1 LWRNWLVVSY
11 LLAIFSGFYFCD
23 FKKIVNDTNAFSERN
38 VTFGR
43 IFENNLDIRVKQG
56 AVDSPDMLC
65 GYRNE

>member
-1 LWRNWLVVSY
+1 LWCNWLVVSY
-11 LLAIFSGFYFCD
+11 LLAIIRGFYFCG

>member
-1 LWRNWLVVSY
+1 MAAQLTFVFRKAFNCRHNIS
-11 LLAIFSGFYFCD
+11 
-23 FKKIVNDTNAFSERN
+23 FSERN